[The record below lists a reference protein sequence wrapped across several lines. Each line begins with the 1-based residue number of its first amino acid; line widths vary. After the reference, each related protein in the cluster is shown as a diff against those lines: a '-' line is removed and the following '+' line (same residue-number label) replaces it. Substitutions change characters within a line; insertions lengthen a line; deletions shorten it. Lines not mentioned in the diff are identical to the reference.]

1 MAMKKTVSVHREY
14 GMKGLRRG
22 CVLIAVSAWLHRDE
36 VPVSSAQLS
45 KKNVTDSGK
54 LREV

>member
-1 MAMKKTVSVHREY
+1 MAARKTVSIRREY